1 MSFIST
7 DLSETDL
14 HNLKNIFIELEK
26 ITLPTVFTNVDTI
39 PRRFHANRT
48 GTFNQKNARQTCF
61 GITTYRGQKR
71 ESKYTKKYPQ
81 IMPLFEIFIKSH
93 HPEFKFTSVYVNRN
107 TVCKQHLDSRNVGE
121 SLLVG
126 FGDYTG
132 GETFLLSTE
141 ELKFDISKKS
151 LIFNGSKI
159 PHGSEPFIGTRY
171 SLVFFNS

>member
-1 MSFIST
+1 
-7 DLSETDL
+7 
-14 HNLKNIFIELEK
+14 
-26 ITLPTVFTNVDTI
+26 
-39 PRRFHANRT
+39 
-48 GTFNQKNARQTCF
+48 
-61 GITTYRGQKR
+61 
-71 ESKYTKKYPQ
+71 
-81 IMPLFEIFIKSH
+81 MPLFEIFIKSH

-132 GETFLLSTE
+132 GETFLL
-141 ELKFDISKKS
+141 ELQFDISKKS